1 MPAPARASGTDVTYS
16 ARTPTPARSPYGA
29 AVSGPT
35 ADYLQAF
42 EIGLSLINTVDF
54 VIELSVQYNS
64 QMIMSDLAVTP
75 DPLDQPAVD
84 GPDAQAR
91 KFQRELSAG
100 LTSLVLLSVL
110 ADATEDLYGYEIARR
125 LTGDGER
132 ASPFKQGALY
142 PVLRNM
148 SAAGL
153 LSSRVVPS
161 YSGPPRRYYR
171 ITPLGHEVWSP
182 GAQPGRKPAPS
193 STPSSNRT
201 QPRRSRHDGRD
212 TAHGR
217 AVPRLASFGP
227 RGGGPGAGPGRAL

>member
-1 MPAPARASGTDVTYS
+1 
-16 ARTPTPARSPYGA
+16 
-29 AVSGPT
+29 
-35 ADYLQAF
+35 
-42 EIGLSLINTVDF
+42 
-54 VIELSVQYNS
+54 
-64 QMIMSDLAVTP
+64 MIMSDLAVTP

-171 ITPLGHEVWSP
+171 ITPLGHEVLQSWRAAWQETRAFVDSIV
-182 GAQPGRKPAPS
+182 QPHTAPEI
-193 STPSSNRT
+193 TP
-201 QPRRSRHDGRD
+201 
-212 TAHGR
+212 
-217 AVPRLASFGP
+217 
-227 RGGGPGAGPGRAL
+227 